1 MPARHRL
8 GNLDLLLLSDGTYYQ
23 DAGAV
28 FGVVPRIMWERLNIR
43 LNDRYQMP
51 LGLNSL
57 LVRSQGK
64 NVLIET
70 GVGDKERVRA
80 QSSPLSEGSLLD
92 ELRAAAVSRDD
103 IDIVI

>member
-1 MPARHRL
+1 MWGQVFRPVRLSGRGTKPNNRSRMLRQKMNTHRI

-28 FGVVPRIMWERLNIR
+28 FGVVPRIMWERLNIP

-64 NVLIET
+64 TVLIET
-70 GVGDKERVRA
+70 GVGDKER
-80 QSSPLSEGSLLD
+80 
-92 ELRAAAVSRDD
+92 
-103 IDIVI
+103 